1 MSNWSEVNLLQVDLA
16 NLSAED
22 RQALH
27 AEVQR
32 RAHLERGKVLRDGF
46 AWLRRILWQPSRPRA
61 HRQVYASAPR
71 GPLDLIFGGRA

>member
-46 AWLRRILWQPSRPRA
+46 AWLRRILWQPSRPRT

-71 GPLDLIFGGRA
+71 GPLDIIFGGRA

>member
-16 NLSAED
+16 NLLAED

-27 AEVQR
+27 AEVRR
-32 RAHLERGKVLRDGF
+32 RAHLERAKVLRDSF
-46 AWLRRILWQPSRPRA
+46 AWLRRVLWQPSRPRT